1 MSLERTLP
9 GEDMKTLLRIDASVR
24 TQGSTS
30 RALADYFQSRWT
42 GANPG
47 GRVVVRDLA
56 RHPVPHLD
64 AATLAAFFA
73 PPPPGGGAPPEGLT
87 LSDALI
93 AELSSADH
101 LLISS
106 PLYNLSLP
114 STLKAYLDHVVR
126 TDRTFIMKEGR
137 CMGLLTSTSA
147 TVVTTRG
154 GTASPVVEDDF
165 QIGYL
170 RAILAFIGIVKVDSI
185 AVDGMRGDEASRSP
199 RIARARAQIDRLFL
213 ALASPDEPARADA
226 LPG

>member
-1 MSLERTLP
+1 
-9 GEDMKTLLRIDASVR
+9 MKTLLRIDASVR

-42 GANPG
+42 EAHPG
-47 GRVVVRDLA
+47 GRVVARDLA
-56 RHPVPHLD
+56 LYPVPHLD
-64 AATLAAFFA
+64 AATTAAFSGLA
-73 PPPPGGGAPPEGLT
+73 LPGGAPPPEGLI

-126 TDRTFIMKEGR
+126 SDLTFTRVDG
-137 CMGLLTSTSA
+137 CYVGLLTDKSA

-154 GTASPVVEDDF
+154 GVASPDVEDDF
-165 QIGYL
+165 QVRYL
-170 RAILAFIGIVKVDSI
+170 RAILAFIGITKVDSI
-185 AVDGMRGDEASRSP
+185 AVDGMSGDEAFRAR
-199 RIARARAQIDRLFL
+199 RIARARAEIDRLF
-213 ALASPDEPARADA
+213 APPDERGRAFASPC
-226 LPG
+226 